1 MSLLSSLPAPVHH
14 DTDAPSLQPG
24 AGAAAFAPAPK
35 KVVLPYGQRKG
46 FVPRTT
52 EHFGDG
58 GAFPEIHVAQ
68 YPLDMGRKRERKTST
83 LGMTVDGE
91 GKSDFSAI
99 VTYGKGKDTI
109 VHARYQ
115 DLVPKVAGQEGSL
128 ARPDEEDV
136 EETEAKTKAAMS
148 KIVTG
153 AVEASHVTNVGAG
166 GRVEQYLRYT
176 PAHGAGDQASGAG
189 QRIIHMVEMP
199 KDPMDVPQ
207 FKHKRVPGGPPSPPV
222 PVMHSPPR
230 KLTVKDQQEWK
241 IPPCISNWKNS
252 KGYTIPL
259 DKRLAA
265 DGRDT
270 QETTINDKFA
280 KLSESLYVA
289 ERVAR
294 EDINKRA
301 EAMKKVALKKS
312 EEKDAQ
318 LRRLA
323 ARVIEEKQALA
334 TEAEEETG
342 ADQEGRRQRD
352 ELRDER
358 KRERERD
365 YRIAMAAPEKRS
377 KLTRDRDRDISE
389 QIALGQ
395 ATATTQEMEY
405 DQRLYNQ
412 SEGMTSG
419 FGAEDSYNTY
429 DKPLFKQTSQIY
441 KPTSQKEE
449 FDTDGLIDALKKGK
463 FDEGGAGGAARSRHA
478 PRNKPVQFEKEDD
491 PSQQASGPNAA
502 AADPFGLDEFLT
514 EAKNA

>member
-1 MSLLSSLPAPVHH
+1 MQCTPVFAALPP
-14 DTDAPSLQPG
+14 DAC
-24 AGAAAFAPAPK
+24 
-35 KVVLPYGQRKG
+35 LPCRQAK
-46 FVPRTT
+46 T
-52 EHFGDG
+52 
-58 GAFPEIHVAQ
+58 
-68 YPLDMGRKRERKTST
+68 REAMNK
-83 LGMTVDGE
+83 
-91 GKSDFSAI
+91 I
-99 VTYGKGKDTI
+99 VSG
-109 VHARYQ
+109 
-115 DLVPKVAGQEGSL
+115 KVA
-128 ARPDEEDV
+128 
-136 EETEAKTKAAMS
+136 
-148 KIVTG
+148 
-153 AVEASHVTNVGAG
+153 ASHVTNVGPG

-176 PAHGAGDQASGAG
+176 PAHGADDKASGAG

-323 ARVIEEKQALA
+323 ARVIEEKQQLA
-334 TEAEEETG
+334 SEIEDESQE
-342 ADQEGRRQRD
+342 DQEGRRQRD

-377 KLTRDRDRDISE
+377 KLMRDRDRDISE

-395 ATATTQEMEY
+395 ATTGKQEMEY

-412 SEGMTSG
+412 SEGMSSG
-419 FGAEDSYNTY
+419 FGADDSYNTY
-429 DKPLFKQTSQIY
+429 DKPLFKQSSAIY
-441 KPTSQKEE
+441 RPTAQKEE
-449 FDTDGLIDALKKGK
+449 FDTEGLIDALKKGK
-463 FDEGGAGGAARSRHA
+463 TDDGGGAARGGGRNA
-478 PRNKPVQFEKEDD
+478 PRSKPVQFEKEAD
-491 PSQQASGPNAA
+491 PSQA

-514 EAKNA
+514 EAQNSGR

>member
-1 MSLLSSLPAPVHH
+1 MSLLSRLPAPQHF
-14 DTDAPSLQPG
+14 TGQS
-24 AGAAAFAPAPK
+24 AGPAAAAPAAAAAVGSRPAVK
-35 KVVLPYGQRKG
+35 QPPPYGRRQG
-46 FVPRTT
+46 FVPRTVDD
-52 EHFGDG
+52 FGDG
-58 GAFPEIHVAQ
+58 GAFPEVHVAQ
-68 YPLDMGRKRERKTST
+68 YPLNMGRKRDKRSKTV
-83 LGMTVDGE
+83 GMTVDKD
-91 GKSDFSAI
+91 GKANFQAI
-99 VTYGKGKDTI
+99 VMAGGQGGSSRPGTT

-115 DLVPKVAGQEGSL
+115 DLVPKDPGQEGDLS
-128 ARPDEEDV
+128 RPDDKDLADTAQ
-136 EETEAKTKAAMS
+136 ETQAAMD
-148 KIVTG
+148 KIIGGKV
-153 AVEASHVTNVGAG
+153 AASHVTNVGNG
-166 GRVEQYLRYT
+166 QRKEQYLRYT
-176 PAHGAGDQASGAG
+176 PAHAQAGGAK
-189 QRIIHMVEMP
+189 QRVIHMMEMP
-199 KDPMDVPQ
+199 KDPMEPPQ

-241 IPPCISNWKNS
+241 IPPCISNWKNA

-301 EAMKKVALKKS
+301 EASRKVALKKS

-323 ARVIEEKQALA
+323 QRVVEEKQHMAA
-334 TEAEEETG
+334 EAEEEDEG
-342 ADQEGRRQRD
+342 AAEGRRQRD
-352 ELRDER
+352 ELRYER
-358 KRERERD
+358 KRERQRD
-365 YRIAMAAPEKRS
+365 YNIAMAAPEKRS
-377 KLTRDRDRDISE
+377 KLMRDRDRDISE

-395 ATATTQEMEY
+395 ASTGKQEMEY

-419 FGAEDSYNTY
+419 FGAEDSYNVY
-429 DKPLFKQTSQIY
+429 DKPLFKPNAQIY
-441 KPTSQKEE
+441 KASQQKED

-463 FDEGGAGGAARSRHA
+463 GGGEAARPTSRHA
-478 PRNKPVQFEKEDD
+478 PRNKPVQFEKE
-491 PSQQASGPNAA
+491 QEAGAGGGG
-502 AADPFGLDEFLT
+502 ADPFGLDEFLAS
-514 EAKNA
+514 AKNG

>member
-1 MSLLSSLPAPVHH
+1 MSLLSTLPAPRHE
-14 DTDAPSLQPG
+14 
-24 AGAAAFAPAPK
+24 AAAAPVPAAPAAAAAPAK
-35 KVVLPYGQRKG
+35 RPPPPYGGRQG

-52 EHFGDG
+52 DDFGDG

-68 YPLDMGRKRERKTST
+68 YPLDMGRKRDKKSST
-83 LGMTVDGE
+83 LGMTVDGQ
-91 GKSDFSAI
+91 GNSDFSAI
-99 VTYGKGKDTI
+99 VTYGKGKDTT
-109 VHARYQ
+109 VHTRYQ
-115 DLVPKVAGQEGSL
+115 DLVPKVPGQEGSL

-136 EETEAKTKAAMS
+136 EDTEAKTKAAME
-148 KIVTG
+148 KIVSG
-153 AVEASHVTNVGAG
+153 KVAASHVTNVGTG

-176 PAHGAGDQASGAG
+176 PAHSTAGSGAS
-189 QRIIHMVEMP
+189 QRIVHMVEMP

-323 ARVIEEKQALA
+323 ARVIEEKQQLA
-334 TEAEEETG
+334 AEVDESQEE
-342 ADQEGRRQRD
+342 QEGRRQRD

-377 KLTRDRDRDISE
+377 KLMRDRDRDISE

-395 ATATTQEMEY
+395 ATAGKQEMEY

-412 SEGMTSG
+412 SEGMSSG

-429 DKPLFKQTSQIY
+429 DKPLFKQNSAIY
-441 KPTSQKEE
+441 RPTAQKED

-463 FDEGGAGGAARSRHA
+463 TDDGASRSRNA
-478 PRNKPVQFEKEDD
+478 PRSKPVQFEKDAPE
-491 PSQQASGPNAA
+491 SSGGA
-502 AADPFGLDEFLT
+502 AADPFGLDEFLS
-514 EAKNA
+514 EAKAGKKG